1 MWLKNGAE
9 NLSVLDI
16 SEDNTQLYVEKTK
29 MIRMIPVILPQI
41 I

>member
-16 SEDNTQLYVEKTK
+16 SKDNTQLYVEKTK
-29 MIRMIPVILPQI
+29 MIRMIPMILPQI